1 MQMNP
6 KKIFKKIRAQ
16 RRIFLS
22 LHESMQVLQYYK
34 IPFVRAEL
42 AKNAE
47 EAVGFAR
54 KIGYPV
60 VLKISSPDIIHKT
73 EVGGYALDLKSEE
86 EVRTAFNKIMCNVK
100 KKAPKAKIHGMLV
113 EKMIEHGQDV
123 IVGGKKDP
131 QFGQMVMF
139 GLGGALVEVLEDVS
153 FRVVPIGRKEAE
165 EMIQETR
172 GYKILK
178 GYRGKTYDIKALID
192 MLLKTSRLLE
202 KNQEIR
208 ELDINP
214 VIVLPK
220 GAFAVDA
227 RIIVE

>member
-60 VLKISSPDIIHKT
+60 VLKISSPNIIHKT
-73 EVGGYALDLKSEE
+73 EVGGYILNLNSEE
-86 EVRTAFNKIMCNVK
+86 EVRTAFNKIIGSVK
-100 KKAPKAKIHGMLV
+100 KNAPKAKIQGMLV
-113 EKMIEHGQDV
+113 EKMIERGQDV
-123 IVGGKKDP
+123 IIGGKKDP
-131 QFGQMVMF
+131 QFGQTIMF

-153 FRVVPIGRKEAE
+153 FRVVPLEKKDAE
-165 EMIQETR
+165 KMIQETKR
-172 GYKILK
+172 YKILK

-192 MLLKTSRLLE
+192 ILLKTSRLLE
-202 KNQEIR
+202 KNQEIK

-214 VIVLPK
+214 IIVLPK

-227 RIIVE
+227 RIAIG